1 MDKYEAQEKILDGH
15 SSYSKTDSDATF
27 MRMKDDHM
35 KNGQLKAAYNVQ
47 ISTSNQYIVN
57 YSIHPN
63 PTDTTTLPNHIEQHK
78 TAYNEYPQTLTADA
92 GYGSEENYQYLENN
106 AVEAFVK
113 YNYFDKQ
120 QSGNYDKKNPFAA
133 EQLYYNEQKD
143 CYCCPIGQAMNCIGV
158 YKKQTSTG
166 LNKPSNN
173 TRHKIAMAAR

>member
-1 MDKYEAQEKILDGH
+1 
-15 SSYSKTDSDATF
+15 
-27 MRMKDDHM
+27 
-35 KNGQLKAAYNVQ
+35 
-47 ISTSNQYIVN
+47 
-57 YSIHPN
+57 
-63 PTDTTTLPNHIEQHK
+63 LPNHIEQHK

-143 CYCCPIGQAMNCIGV
+143 CYYCPIGQAMNCIGV

-166 LNKPSNN
+166 FEQTIKQYQAQNCNGCPLRGVCHQSKHNRVIEVNHN
-173 TRHKIAMAAR
+173 LIRHRGNSQRKTQYRRRSKEKKKTML